1 MNGIEMMIANF
12 LQHHGIDLN
21 QILGDGQNL
30 MSNAMNKLNSL
41 DERLA
46 NIEKALKIDTDSKLI
61 ETKQI
66 IENDNLIAEKLN
78 EHSK

>member
-1 MNGIEMMIANF
+1 MNGIEMMITNF
-12 LQHHGIDLN
+12 LQSHGIDLN
-21 QILGDGQNL
+21 QILGDAQNL

-46 NIEKALKIDTDSKLI
+46 NIEKALKIDTDSKQI
-61 ETKQI
+61 ESQQI